1 MDNKKLS
8 LEERQEC
15 FNAFIDEYKEN
26 TLINKQK
33 IVISELKELIALFQ
47 KICSTHNINHE
58 LLVNREIIDVN
69 KDSYTQ
75 EDFAEAVY
83 VYIQMYK
90 EIMSDFMLS
99 IMKVD
104 DNNK

>member
-1 MDNKKLS
+1 MENQQIS
-8 LEERQEC
+8 LEERQES

-26 TLINKQK
+26 TLMNKQK

-47 KICSTHNINHE
+47 KICSTQNINHE

-69 KDSYTQ
+69 KDNYTQ

>member
-1 MDNKKLS
+1 MNTENLS
-8 LEERQEC
+8 SAGKQEC

-26 TLINKQK
+26 SLVNKQK
-33 IVISELKELIALFQ
+33 IIISELKELIALFQ
-47 KICSTHNINHE
+47 KICSTSGINPE

-69 KDSYTQ
+69 KEGYTQ

-90 EIMSDFMLS
+90 EILAAFMLS
-99 IMKVD
+99 IIDTKD
-104 DNNK
+104 E